1 MPTRISFKGI
11 RSQRSIIAG
20 TGEPCWALASSF
32 PHAKRDITA
41 GVSKDMDHQGLR
53 SGEPA
58 QCLNLE
64 PLVARPSDEGVWQ
77 PMRPDIGR
85 PCQGTAISMAS
96 SHKQGM
102 ATLICREARN
112 DLHILTLLDLHL
124 VHPKQGGPWCVEPQ
138 HDGMRR
144 HRYFGD
150 NAFRCFEAVVI
161 GNTGNRQDLST
172 AVLCQRALPSIP

>member
-1 MPTRISFKGI
+1 M
-11 RSQRSIIAG
+11 
-20 TGEPCWALASSF
+20 E
-32 PHAKRDITA
+32 
-41 GVSKDMDHQGLR
+41 HQGLR

-58 QCLNLE
+58 QCLNPE

-112 DLHILTLLDLHL
+112 DLHFLTLLDLHL
-124 VHPKQGGPWCVEPQ
+124 VHPKQGGPWCVEP
-138 HDGMRR
+138 R
-144 HRYFGD
+144 HRWD
-150 NAFRCFEAVVI
+150 ETASLSR
-161 GNTGNRQDLST
+161 RQCLQLLRSG
-172 AVLCQRALPSIP
+172 RHREYR